1 MAALRKIP
9 IIAAHN
15 CSMKLGWL
23 LIFVAVAGCSN
34 APSERQD
41 TPTAKRDRSTD
52 GFTVTDPTETP
63 SAWLSDGRV
72 GFRIN
77 RRGDG
82 EGEPFFSAT
91 GYQKS
96 GEEKLVAQPTV
107 CPPLF
112 KIDGAIPNVSELKN
126 YRQTLD
132 PQTGVLATE
141 YTWNAHQVR
150 TRIAID
156 PETGVIT
163 QESNVSPT
171 AGVSTFDGYAFSNP
185 TSATTT
191 ATPPTPPP
199 TADKPTFSTSVGNVV
214 DGDSIR
220 TYRHVQTRRS
230 SISLTEKQLDMV
242 ATKYQRRPQIEIE
255 GDEVSQSYARSLD
268 FYLRQS
274 VNADGTMSV
283 APMGLSSDHYFG
295 HVFWDA
301 DVWVLPA
308 LALLDPARA
317 KAIPNYRLR
326 LRKAA
331 EENFQRW
338 LGDGRPTGH
347 GSLGS
352 VDSTVSARGAKY
364 PWESA
369 VSGKETVPGPS
380 KFEDHLTGSVA
391 WSLRYGAKLG
401 LVDPVQSAEITR
413 LAGLFYVRRMSP
425 TGLLG
430 TMSPDENHIGDNDLY
445 TNILAN
451 ECIDTLE
458 ASKPNPRA
466 PLPKDEKSFLTY
478 DNDPVRGYKQA
489 AAVLAIYPLQ
499 YAPAEK
505 QASVMLERFMDK
517 VTKNGPAMS
526 DSVHATILARLGR
539 ADEAYALWQKD
550 RDEFAN
556 HPLWMFSE
564 KRSKPVTYF
573 VTGAGGWMQTLLYG
587 FLGLRLDDQP
597 MPGAAWKLKLKSGAW
612 ISGTPHLP
620 SAWKRLAVTVVL
632 DGKPY
637 RLTASGNTLRA
648 ESGVPP
654 AP

>member
-1 MAALRKIP
+1 M
-9 IIAAHN
+9 
-15 CSMKLGWL
+15 
-23 LIFVAVAGCSN
+23 IFVAVAGCSN

-41 TPTAKRDRSTD
+41 TRTAKRDRSTD
-52 GFTVTDPTETP
+52 SFTVTDPNEGP
-63 SAWLSDGRV
+63 SAWLSDGLV

-82 EGEPFFSAT
+82 EGEPFFSAS

-96 GEEKLVAQPTV
+96 GEEKLVANATI

-112 KIDGAIPNVSELKN
+112 MIDGAFPKIAELKN
-126 YRQTLD
+126 YQQTLD
-132 PQTGVLATE
+132 PQTGLLETK
-141 YTWNAHQVR
+141 YTWRRHDVR
-150 TRIAID
+150 TRVAID
-156 PETGVIT
+156 PETGVIV
-163 QESNVSPT
+163 QSSMVSPKT
-171 AGVSTFDGYAFSNP
+171 GVSTWMGNEYSTLMSTGEIKN
-185 TSATTT
+185 
-191 ATPPTPPP
+191 TPAPPSTGTRIP
-199 TADKPTFSTSVGNVV
+199 FSTSISNST
-214 DGDSIR
+214 DGDTLKIFQ
-220 TYRHVQTRRS
+220 HVQTGS
-230 SISLTEKQLDMV
+230 SPVDLRLDTFKII
-242 ATKYQRRPQIEIE
+242 AKKFRTRPQIEIK

-274 VNADGTMSV
+274 VNAEGTMSV

-295 HVFWDA
+295 HIFWDA
-301 DVWVLPA
+301 DVWVFPA
-308 LALLDPARA
+308 LALLDPSRA

-338 LGDGRPTGH
+338 LGNGRPTGR

-352 VDSTVSARGAKY
+352 VDSTVSAPGAKY

-413 LAGLFYVRRMSP
+413 LAGLLYVRRMSP

-451 ECIDTLE
+451 ECIETLD

-499 YAPAEK
+499 YAPAEN

-612 ISGTPHLP
+612 ISGIPRLP

-637 RLTASGNTLRA
+637 RLTAAGNTLRA
-648 ESGVPP
+648 EPSVPS